1 MKIPRFLLTILS
13 RVCLCFRFYAA
24 CVVLG
29 LQFLHDNKIVYRWV
43 CKQLY
48 AHVLALSR
56 DVLNIYC
63 MYFCVFPPEILN
75 WTTCC
80 LTQRVTWRS
89 LTLDCVKKVIS
100 LTFLS
105 LPPLLLIVLDIVRSL
120 CQSCFCL
127 FPRYGFRGPD
137 QYVLWDS
144 RVSGSRGSNRH
155 VVHAG
160 RGLVGTRSAYI
171 RDVGGRGE
179 KFEHFNLN
187 CLKILFELF
196 ETFMQFWHLSDLKL
210 SF

>member
-1 MKIPRFLLTILS
+1 M
-13 RVCLCFRFYAA
+13 
-24 CVVLG
+24 
-29 LQFLHDNKIVYRWV
+29 YRWV

-48 AHVLALSR
+48 AHVLALSK
-56 DVLNIYC
+56 DFLNTYC
-63 MYFCVFPPEILN
+63 VYFCVFPPEILN

-80 LTQRVTWRS
+80 LTQMVTWRS

-105 LPPLLLIVLDIVRSL
+105 LPPLLLIVLDIVRSI

-144 RVSGSRGSNRH
+144 WVSGSRGSDRH

-171 RDVGGRGE
+171 WDVGGRGE
-179 KFEHFNLN
+179 KFEHFYLN
-187 CLKILFELF
+187 CLKRSYSFGICPI
-196 ETFMQFWHLSDLKL
+196 WNCLSSLRFQVMMKKRFL
-210 SF
+210 TALWMMKFVIHGSSPQRPLASWGG